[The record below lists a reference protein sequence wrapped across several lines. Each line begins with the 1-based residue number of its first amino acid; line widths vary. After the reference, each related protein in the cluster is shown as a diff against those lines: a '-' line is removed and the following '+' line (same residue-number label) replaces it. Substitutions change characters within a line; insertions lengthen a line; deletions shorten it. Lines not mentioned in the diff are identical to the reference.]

1 MILVNYGIG
10 TIEREKLVVWRFISR
25 LDGDGEGSKDDVEW
39 E

>member
-1 MILVNYGIG
+1 MRLAKYGIG
-10 TIEREKLVVWRFISR
+10 TIGGEKLVVWRFISR